1 MGVFPKSFP
10 RADYI
15 AGVIWPDAQAS
26 VWTRGGFLDG
36 KDPARPCGL
45 ATSTLCRVGEEA
57 AQARDADRRQNSEG
71 SKSSKSDTTFQ
82 IIIKAYLS
90 GKDKLA

>member
-1 MGVFPKSFP
+1 MGLFPKSFP

-15 AGVIWPDAQAS
+15 AGVMWPDAQAS

-36 KDPARPCGL
+36 KDPARPCRL
-45 ATSTLCRVGEEA
+45 ATSTLCSVGEEA

-71 SKSSKSDTTFQ
+71 AKSSKSDTTFQ

>member
-1 MGVFPKSFP
+1 MARCSGL
-10 RADYI
+10 
-15 AGVIWPDAQAS
+15 S
-26 VWTRGGFLDG
+26 VDKGWLFGWERPG
-36 KDPARPCGL
+36 PARLCGL
-45 ATSTLCRVGEEA
+45 ATSTLCSVGEEA